1 MGNLRKKNHIIECNL
16 RLEKKY
22 LTEQEIITNPQNT
35 ETPKSQEKQKSLQV
49 FSDLIE
55 TIKND
60 HPERA
65 RACRKLY
72 DSVQYGDI
80 NKVKRF
86 ADKCLESLPNK
97 DRTDY
102 TSKMLLFS
110 KQQSDLLKSPSQRTN
125 IDKIQTSTNI
135 ASSLLLLWTSIKQ
148 AFQKERQ
155 EQNF

>member
-1 MGNLRKKNHIIECNL
+1 
-16 RLEKKY
+16 
-22 LTEQEIITNPQNT
+22 
-35 ETPKSQEKQKSLQV
+35 SLQV

-72 DSVQYGDI
+72 DSVQYGDV
-80 NKVKRF
+80 NKVRRF

-110 KQQSDLLKSPSQRTN
+110 KQQSDLLKSPSQRST
-125 IDKIQTSTNI
+125 IDKVSISTQI
-135 ASSLLLLWTSIKQ
+135 ASGLLTLWTNIKQ
-148 AFQKERQ
+148 AFQKEKQ
-155 EQNF
+155 EPNY